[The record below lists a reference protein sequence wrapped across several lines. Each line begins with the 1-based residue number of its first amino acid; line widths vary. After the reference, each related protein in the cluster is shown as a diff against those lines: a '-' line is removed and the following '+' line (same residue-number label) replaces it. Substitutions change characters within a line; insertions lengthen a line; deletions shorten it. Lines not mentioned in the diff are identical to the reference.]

1 LAVASADPLIFSGTV
16 GGPFTP
22 GSAVYTLSN
31 TGGTALDWTVSN
43 SASWVNL
50 SASGGSLAPGAS
62 TQVTVSI
69 AETANVLT
77 AGGYDDIVSFVNT
90 TNGGGST
97 NRSVTLTVNVVAE
110 MKVAIHGV
118 GETGLFQI
126 VIQGTAGTPVVLEAS
141 EDLVKWK
148 VIATEAIGP
157 GGTLTVTDP
166 ESANLPTRFYRAS
179 QQ

>member
-1 LAVASADPLIFSGTV
+1 
-16 GGPFTP
+16 
-22 GSAVYTLSN
+22 
-31 TGGTALDWTVSN
+31 
-43 SASWVNL
+43 
-50 SASGGSLAPGAS
+50 
-62 TQVTVSI
+62 
-69 AETANVLT
+69 
-77 AGGYDDIVSFVNT
+77 
-90 TNGGGST
+90 
-97 NRSVTLTVNVVAE
+97 